1 MFPNVL
7 HLRLGDLDGAI
18 ASKSLLAP
26 VTRQSNPIRLV
37 GTHISLPHSDH
48 GVALPAGNASSDG
61 AVSAPLARRAAVVR
75 AERAVGSNDVSPRA
89 VGSCKSDVAPPCES
103 APRAVASVDCGNLA
117 SASHASPRGRIVSA
131 VAGALVA
138 IHLAAAASPLE
149 AVAAAFNAAHP
160 WVAAAEQSPYVRAQ
174 EGQDEDVGLLDGR
187 IRPCPLAVNPNC
199 VSTSSLSLAYSP
211 PWTVPSLSSATA
223 VQRLEGVL
231 RSALKNPVIEDS
243 VDVADGGHYIRAK
256 TDGLFGRDT
265 VELLLRDD
273 NVLYR
278 SIAGRVVYIYPFT
291 TPLTDFDAQRK
302 RMDALGK
309 ELGWL
314 QEYEYETEF
323 EMDYDY

>member
-1 MFPNVL
+1 MP
-7 HLRLGDLDGAI
+7 
-18 ASKSLLAP
+18 
-26 VTRQSNPIRLV
+26 
-37 GTHISLPHSDH
+37 
-48 GVALPAGNASSDG
+48 
-61 AVSAPLARRAAVVR
+61 
-75 AERAVGSNDVSPRA
+75 PR
-89 VGSCKSDVAPPCES
+89 ES
-103 APRAVASVDCGNLA
+103 APRTAVGVDCGDVA
-117 SASHASPRGRIVSA
+117 SASHASPRGRIISA

-149 AVAAAFNAAHP
+149 AIAATFNAAQP
-160 WVAAAEQSPYVRAQ
+160 SVVAVVAAGEQSPYVRAQ
-174 EGQDEDVGLLDGR
+174 EEQDEDVGLLDGR

-211 PWTVPSLSSATA
+211 PWTVPSLSTSTA

-231 RSALKNPVIEDS
+231 LSALKNPVIEES
-243 VDVADGGHYIRAK
+243 VDVTDGGHYIRAK

-265 VELLLRDD
+265 IELLLRDD